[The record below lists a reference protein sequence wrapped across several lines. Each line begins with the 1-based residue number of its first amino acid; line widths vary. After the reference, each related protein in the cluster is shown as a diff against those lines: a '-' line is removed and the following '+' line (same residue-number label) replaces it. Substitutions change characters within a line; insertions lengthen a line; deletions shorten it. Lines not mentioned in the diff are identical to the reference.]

1 MRIVRVMCLCIC
13 MRTVIILRPPGRGRV
28 DLPEDDLAWTGLVA
42 SEREAERDQS
52 PDSTESRSER
62 RGERWDR
69 WGNNAES
76 IASSHI
82 LKFHSIQ
89 RTRGTF
95 NSITGV
101 GIDSR
106 LGKVT
111 FLPSAGTPR
120 LLLYPS
126 YAGFTSRST
135 MLTSL

>member
-82 LKFHSIQ
+82 LKFHS
-89 RTRGTF
+89 RELAAH
-95 NSITGV
+95 SI
-101 GIDSR
+101 
-106 LGKVT
+106 
-111 FLPSAGTPR
+111 P
-120 LLLYPS
+120 
-126 YAGFTSRST
+126 
-135 MLTSL
+135 